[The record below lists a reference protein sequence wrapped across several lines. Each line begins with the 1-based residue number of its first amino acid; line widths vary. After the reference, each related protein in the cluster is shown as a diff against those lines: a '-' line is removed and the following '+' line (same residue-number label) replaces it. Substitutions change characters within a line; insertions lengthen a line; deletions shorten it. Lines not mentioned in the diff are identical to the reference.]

1 MMDKE
6 VSEKMMEVC
15 RGLTR
20 MLELSH
26 QGFRMAAEKPIQ
38 EAEEAKKEVRRRC
51 SDLATFLISKSAS
64 GPKEREWAK
73 PMFSMASSF
82 ERMSYNLEGVID
94 RLRGM
99 TRERVF
105 FSDRGG
111 KEINAIFQEAISLLG
126 SLPDLILTRNK
137 LLAEHIEEKAKAFF
151 KKVAEFSEE
160 HEKRLIEGVCIPKSS
175 PIYLGILES
184 LEAIVAHTLEVSN
197 KIVSFPPES

>member
-1 MMDKE
+1 MDKE

-15 RGLTR
+15 RSLTK
-20 MLELSH
+20 MLELGH

-38 EAEEAKKEVRRRC
+38 EAEEAKREVRRRC
-51 SDLATFLISKSAS
+51 SDLATFLISKSVS

-73 PMFSMASSF
+73 PLFSIASSF

-184 LEAIVAHTLEVSN
+184 LEAIVAHTLEVSK
-197 KIVSFPPES
+197 KIVCFPPES